1 VSVAVFCR
9 GEWAQECCGHTGRAS
24 SQSARGDRF
33 AANLKSVVHTCRKQQ
48 CHVLN
53 YLVNAIQA
61 AFKKRSTP
69 SLLCRAP

>member
-33 AANLKSVVHTCRKQQ
+33 AANLKSVVHTCRTQQ